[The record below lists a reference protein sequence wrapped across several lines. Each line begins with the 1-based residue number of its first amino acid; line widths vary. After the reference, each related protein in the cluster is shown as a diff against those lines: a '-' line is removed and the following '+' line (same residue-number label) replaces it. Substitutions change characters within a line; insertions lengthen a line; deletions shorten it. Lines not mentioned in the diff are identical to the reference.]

1 MCKSDAVNPN
11 IPHHLMEQWL
21 QWGISLQNLSRC
33 SCPGPVDADEG
44 VSVQVADALNIH
56 ASMVSNV
63 IVWGNATSSSVLDIL
78 HGSVRGE
85 RGFVSLQNC
94 VDEELVQ
101 IISQAV
107 RERTALIVQV
117 SILMCKTSGLSSRQ
131 AKQQDCCA
139 VLHAL
144 MLTIQP
150 RAHQLH
156 AWLQNLHVEGWLHVQ
171 AHYQKRM
178 R

>member
-1 MCKSDAVNPN
+1 MSAASACNTAHFAPALALWTPMRM
-11 IPHHLMEQWL
+11 IM
-21 QWGISLQNLSRC
+21 
-33 SCPGPVDADEG
+33 
-44 VSVQVADALNIH
+44 QVADALNIH

-63 IVWGNATSSSVLDIL
+63 VVWGNATSSSVLDIL

-117 SILMCKTSGLSSRQ
+117 RPIMCK
-131 AKQQDCCA
+131 
-139 VLHAL
+139 
-144 MLTIQP
+144 
-150 RAHQLH
+150 
-156 AWLQNLHVEGWLHVQ
+156 NLGSV
-171 AHYQKRM
+171 
-178 R
+178 